1 MSLVWAMFSLDTLG
15 TAKRR
20 GVMGPDMELSREG
33 EPKAQ
38 NHLPPGRQLLFGS
51 PRDPGSAV

>member
-1 MSLVWAMFSLDTLG
+1 MSLVWAMFSLDTPG

-33 EPKAQ
+33 GPKAQ
-38 NHLPPGRQLLFGS
+38 NHMPPG
-51 PRDPGSAV
+51 